1 MESNTQQSGIK
12 TPTLSERTL
21 AFLQELVKN
30 RNALAGLL
38 IIVPVTVL
46 TIFAP
51 LVISQDPT
59 ATDPANAFA
68 GPSTNAIMG
77 TDHLGRDLFSRVV
90 LGGRVSLF
98 LGLSAVVLALSLG
111 IPIGLAAG
119 YKGGRFDEFIM
130 RLMDVVMS
138 FPTLILALMLLV
150 ALSSSLL
157 NAILA
162 VGVVYAPRLAR
173 VVRASTMSIKNEEF
187 VKAAQV
193 RGESDWYIMLREILP
208 NILGPIAVEG
218 SIRIGYAIIIGTSLS
233 FLGLGAQPPTP
244 DWGYMIATSQDYVY
258 STPWFLLWPSLMLG
272 LTVLGFNLLGD
283 GLSDMV
289 DTEVEGDT

>member
-244 DWGYMIATSQDYVY
+244 DWGYMIATSRDYVY